1 MRGTI
6 RDLEDWVRPRKV
18 TTLTLIL
25 LAALWSVVI
34 ASAVSGRQASIAST
48 GELLQRTGR
57 AVEEQTHQQLRLT
70 DVLLTTAAHWLQAN
84 PSRDPRSDPAFRK
97 LLEGFRARTG
107 DSIDIRLLAVD
118 GSVFDILGKSP
129 RPLANVADSEYFKGA
144 LASKALF
151 IGRPERSLRS
161 GGHGLPIALALP
173 NPIHGIQMIVALV
186 DLPTLIGR
194 YEGQRQQAGGTI
206 TLLRNDGVVL
216 ARAPE
221 DAPLPGQS
229 IAGGRLFGER
239 LRQPP
244 RTLLL
249 LDETRAGEKKEFV
262 SYSPVGDFPL
272 LIAVS
277 EDYDEALLP
286 WLKQT
291 LWIVLLALGVTVP
304 LTIVAFRSLRLL
316 RALANRNAELQHLVT
331 TDPLTGSSSRQ
342 HFVEILED
350 ELGRAQRQNTPL
362 SLLLLAV
369 DFFKQINDGYGHAIG
384 DQVLI
389 ACAQAASGCLRSR
402 DLIGRLGGGE
412 FSILLPNT
420 EAREAVMVAERVRT
434 AIARISIPTD
444 NGTVEFAASVG
455 ASQARTEDRSID
467 DLLKRAA
474 TALHNAKAGGHDRVA
489 VV

>member
-1 MRGTI
+1 MRVTI
-6 RDLEDWVRPRKV
+6 RDLEDWVRPRTV

-25 LAALWSVVI
+25 LVALWSVVI

-57 AVEEQTHQQLRLT
+57 AVEEQTLQQLRLT
-70 DVLLTTAAHWLQAN
+70 DVLLATAAHWLQAN
-84 PSRDPRSDPAFRK
+84 PGRDPRSDPAFRK

-107 DSIDIRLLAVD
+107 DSIDIQLLTVD
-118 GSVFDILGKSP
+118 GSVFDVLGKSP
-129 RPLANVADSEYFKGA
+129 RPLAKVADSEYFKGA

-151 IGRPERSLRS
+151 IGRPESIQRS
-161 GGHGLPIALALP
+161 GGYGLPIALALP
-173 NPIHGIQMIVALV
+173 SPIHGIQMIVAIV

-194 YEGQRQQAGGTI
+194 YEGQRQQAGGAI

-229 IAGGRLFGER
+229 IAEGRLFGER

-249 LDETRAGEKKEFV
+249 LDETHAGEKKEFV

-291 LWIVLLALGVTVP
+291 LWIVLLALGVTRAAHHSRLSFLASAAGAGQSECRIAAAGDDRP
-304 LTIVAFRSLRLL
+304 ADRQQQPPALRRDPGRRTGPGTAPENSPESPVAGGRLL
-316 RALANRNAELQHLVT
+316 QA
-331 TDPLTGSSSRQ
+331 D
-342 HFVEILED
+342 
-350 ELGRAQRQNTPL
+350 QRW
-362 SLLLLAV
+362 
-369 DFFKQINDGYGHAIG
+369 
-384 DQVLI
+384 
-389 ACAQAASGCLRSR
+389 LRSCHRRSGIDRLRAGR
-402 DLIGRLGGGE
+402 DGLSAFKGLDR
-412 FSILLPNT
+412 
-420 EAREAVMVAERVRT
+420 
-434 AIARISIPTD
+434 
-444 NGTVEFAASVG
+444 
-455 ASQARTEDRSID
+455 QARR
-467 DLLKRAA
+467 R
-474 TALHNAKAGGHDRVA
+474 
-489 VV
+489 

>member
-1 MRGTI
+1 MRVTI
-6 RDLEDWVRPRKV
+6 KDLEDWVRPRTV

-57 AVEEQTHQQLRLT
+57 AVEEQTLQQLRLT
-70 DVLLTTAAHWLQAN
+70 DVLLATAAHWLQAN
-84 PSRDPRSDPAFRK
+84 PGRDPRSDPAFRK

-107 DSIDIRLLAVD
+107 DSIDIQLLTVD
-118 GSVFDILGKSP
+118 GSVFDVLGKSP
-129 RPLANVADSEYFKGA
+129 RPLAKVADSEYFKGA

-151 IGRPERSLRS
+151 IGRPESIQRS
-161 GGHGLPIALALP
+161 GGYGLPIALALP
-173 NPIHGIQMIVALV
+173 SPIHGIQVIVAIV
-186 DLPTLIGR
+186 DLPTLIGK

-249 LDETRAGEKKEFV
+249 LDATRTGEKKEFV

-304 LTIVAFRSLRLL
+304 LTIVAIRSLRLL

-331 TDPLTGSSSRQ
+331 TDPLTGSSNRR
-342 HFVEILED
+342 HFVETLED
-350 ELGRAQRQNTPL
+350 ELGRAQRQNAPL
-362 SLLLLAV
+362 CLLLLAV

-389 ACAQAASGCLRSR
+389 ACAQAATGCLRSR

-455 ASQARTEDRSID
+455 ASQARMEDRSID